1 MATSDHMQPSRPLT
15 CCRACGCA
23 LLYPM
28 AVETG
33 LDGQAI
39 VTRRCP
45 ECELV
50 DVVSCDAVAAIVWLR
65 REAEIRASLLA
76 SLDTM
81 GIDS

>member
-1 MATSDHMQPSRPLT
+1 MATPDHVPPNRRLT
-15 CCRACGCA
+15 CCRDCGCE
-23 LLYPM
+23 LLYPV

-33 LDGQAI
+33 FDGQAI

-65 REAEIRASLLA
+65 REAEIRADLLA
-76 SLDTM
+76 SLDSIGT
-81 GIDS
+81 GS